1 MRTWIISEA
10 AGRLAL
16 ILLLIFALAGILLFV
31 LVRAY
36 NRHLDRV
43 VKGEE
48 RGTHSSLPDPAS
60 AADGIYKAVLAG
72 ICAALAIM
80 TGALGGQISS
90 LNSEV
95 GGLRSE
101 IRSLRQELEEKEE
114 ESSLVQDV
122 SFEVRDP
129 NYKKMTARVSYKVLL
144 KQYSEDTSLTLRLD
158 DRTIPLEPLGSGAY
172 RADFK
177 LGLFDRFKEEVL
189 TITEKGTSRTED
201 PCCSFTPFWDL
212 LPVPSL
218 EFAISHSL
226 FSKYGGSFRIS
237 TEFPEDI
244 KEASLTYMSEGRDLL
259 TVDITE
265 KARSQEYTDLEKGLK
280 IGNDLTARISL
291 VTESGLVI
299 TDQSVLIHWDGADL
313 DSLECLRI
321 EDQEGKI
328 LWEEN

>member
-16 ILLLIFALAGILLFV
+16 ILLLVFALAGIVLFV
-31 LVRAY
+31 LVQAY

-43 VKGEE
+43 VRGEE

-95 GGLRSE
+95 SGLRSE
-101 IRSLRQELEEKEE
+101 IRSLRQDLEEKAEE
-114 ESSLVQDV
+114 GTSLIQDV

-129 NYKKMTARVSYKVLL
+129 NFKKMTARASYKVLL

-158 DRTIPLEPLGSGAY
+158 DREIPLESQGHGAY
-172 RADFK
+172 GADFK
-177 LGLFDRFKEEVL
+177 LGLFDRFEEEVL
-189 TITEKGTSRTED
+189 AITEDGITRTED

-218 EFAISHSL
+218 ECSL
-226 FSKYGGSFRIS
+226 SFSPFSKYGGSFRIS

-244 KEASLTYMSEGRDLL
+244 KEASLTYMTEGRDLKN
-259 TVDITE
+259 VDVTE
-265 KARSQEYTDLEKGLK
+265 KVRSQDYIDLEKGLK
-280 IGNDLTARISL
+280 IGNDLTARICL

-299 TDQSVLIHWDGADL
+299 TDQSVLIHRDGTDL
-313 DSLECLRI
+313 DTLESLRI
-321 EDQEGKI
+321 EDQEGNV
-328 LWEEN
+328 LWED

>member
-72 ICAALAIM
+72 ICAALAVM

-114 ESSLVQDV
+114 ASSLIQDV

-129 NYKKMTARVSYKVLL
+129 NYKKMTARASYKVLL
-144 KQYSEDTSLTLRLD
+144 KQYSGDTALTLRLD

-172 RADFK
+172 GADFK
-177 LGLFDRFKEEVL
+177 LGLFDSFKEKVL

-244 KEASLTYMSEGRDLL
+244 KEASLTYMTEGRDLL

-265 KARSQEYTDLEKGLK
+265 KARRSRKAAL
-280 IGNDLTARISL
+280 
-291 VTESGLVI
+291 
-299 TDQSVLIHWDGADL
+299 
-313 DSLECLRI
+313 
-321 EDQEGKI
+321 
-328 LWEEN
+328 

>member
-1 MRTWIISEA
+1 MRTWILSEA

-16 ILLLIFALAGILLFV
+16 ILLLIIALAGIVLFV

-60 AADGIYKAVLAG
+60 AADGVYKAVLAG

-90 LNSEV
+90 LHSEV
-95 GGLRSE
+95 SGLRSE

-114 ESSLVQDV
+114 EDASLVKNV

-129 NYKKMTARVSYKVLL
+129 NYKKMTARASYKVLL
-144 KQYSEDTSLTLRLD
+144 KQYSEDTALTLRLD
-158 DRTIPLEPLGSGAY
+158 EREIPLEPLGGGAY
-172 RADFK
+172 GADFK
-177 LGLFDRFKEEVL
+177 LGLFDRFDEEVL
-189 TITEKGTSRTED
+189 SIAEDGITRTED

-212 LPVPSL
+212 LPLPSL
-218 EFAISHSL
+218 AYSPSHSL
-226 FSKYGGSFRIS
+226 FSKYGGSVLVE
-237 TEFPEDI
+237 TECPEEI
-244 KEASLTYMSEGRDLL
+244 KEASLTYMTEGKDLQ

-265 KARSQEYTDLEKGLK
+265 KARGQEYIDLEKGLK
-280 IGNDLTARISL
+280 IGNDLTARIRL

-299 TDQSVLIHWDGADL
+299 TDQSVLIHQDGTDL
-313 DSLECLRI
+313 DALESLRI
-321 EDQEGKI
+321 EDQEGNV
-328 LWEEN
+328 LWED

>member
-1 MRTWIISEA
+1 MRTWILSEA

-16 ILLLIFALAGILLFV
+16 ILLLIIALAGVVLFV

-43 VKGEE
+43 VRGEE

-144 KQYSEDTSLTLRLD
+144 KQYSEDTALTLRLD
-158 DRTIPLEPLGSGAY
+158 EREIPLEPLGGGAY
-172 RADFK
+172 EADFK
-177 LGLFDRFKEEVL
+177 LGLFDRFDEEVL
-189 TITEKGTSRTED
+189 SITEDGITRTED
-201 PCCSFTPFWDL
+201 PWCAFTPFWDL
-212 LPVPSL
+212 LPLPSL
-218 EFAISHSL
+218 VYSPSHSL
-226 FSKYGGSFRIS
+226 FSKYGGSVLVE
-237 TEFPEDI
+237 TECPEEI
-244 KEASLTYMSEGRDLL
+244 QEASLTYMTEGRDLK
-259 TVDITE
+259 TVDVTE
-265 KARSQEYTDLEKGLK
+265 KVRSQDYIDLEKGLK
-280 IGNDLTARISL
+280 IGNDLTARIRL

-299 TDQSVLIHWDGADL
+299 TDQSVLIHHDGTDL
-313 DSLECLRI
+313 DALESLRI
-321 EDQEGKI
+321 EDQEGNV
-328 LWEEN
+328 LWED

>member
-1 MRTWIISEA
+1 MRTWILSEA

-16 ILLLIFALAGILLFV
+16 ILLLIIALAGVVLFV

-43 VKGEE
+43 VRGEE

-172 RADFK
+172 GADFK
-177 LGLFDRFKEEVL
+177 LGLFDSFKEEVL
-189 TITEKGTSRTED
+189 SITEDGITRTED
-201 PCCSFTPFWDL
+201 PWCTFTPFWDL
-212 LPVPSL
+212 LPLPSL
-218 EFAISHSL
+218 VYSPSHSL

-265 KARSQEYTDLEKGLK
+265 KARSQEYIDLEKGLK
-280 IGNDLTARISL
+280 IGNDLTARIRL

-299 TDQSVLIHWDGADL
+299 TDQSVLIHHDGTDL
-313 DSLECLRI
+313 DALESLRI
-321 EDQEGKI
+321 EDQEGNV
-328 LWEEN
+328 LWED

>member
-172 RADFK
+172 GADFK
-177 LGLFDRFKEEVL
+177 LGLFDSFKEEVL

-218 EFAISHSL
+218 ECSL
-226 FSKYGGSFRIS
+226 SFSPFSKYGGSFRIS

-244 KEASLTYMSEGRDLL
+244 KEASLTYMTEGRDLKN
-259 TVDITE
+259 VDVTE
-265 KARSQEYTDLEKGLK
+265 KVRSQDYIDLEKGLK
-280 IGNDLTARISL
+280 IGNDLTARICL
-291 VTESGLVI
+291 VTESGLVV
-299 TDQSVLIHWDGADL
+299 TDQSVLIHHDGTDL
-313 DSLECLRI
+313 DSLEYFRI
-321 EDQEGKI
+321 EDQEGNV
-328 LWEEN
+328 LWED

>member
-1 MRTWIISEA
+1 MRTWIISNA

-16 ILLLIFALAGILLFV
+16 ILLLIFALAGIILFL

-36 NRHLDRV
+36 NRHLDKV
-43 VKGEE
+43 VRGEE

-60 AADGIYKAVLAG
+60 AADGVYKAVLAG

-90 LNSEV
+90 LHSEV
-95 GGLRSE
+95 KGLRSE
-101 IRSLRQELEEKEE
+101 ILSLRQELEEKEE
-114 ESSLVQDV
+114 EGASLVQNV

-129 NYKKMTARVSYKVLL
+129 NYKKMNARASYKVLL

-158 DRTIPLEPLGSGAY
+158 EREIPLEPLGGGAY
-172 RADFK
+172 GADFK
-177 LGLFDRFKEEVL
+177 LGLFDRFDEEVL

-201 PCCSFTPFWDL
+201 PCCAFTPFWDL

-226 FSKYGGSFRIS
+226 FSKYGGSFRIT
-237 TEFPEDI
+237 TEFPEEI
-244 KEASLTYMSEGRDLL
+244 KEASLTYMTEGRDLK
-259 TVDITE
+259 TVDITKE
-265 KARSQEYTDLEKGLK
+265 ARSQEYIDLEKGLK
-280 IGNDLTARISL
+280 IGNDLTARIRF

-299 TDQSVLIHWDGADL
+299 TDQSVLIHWDGTDL
-313 DSLECLRI
+313 DALEYLRI
-321 EDQEGKI
+321 EDQKGNL
-328 LWEEN
+328 LWED

>member
-36 NRHLDRV
+36 NRHLDKV
-43 VKGEE
+43 VRGEE

-172 RADFK
+172 GADFK
-177 LGLFDRFKEEVL
+177 LGLFDSFKEEVL

-218 EFAISHSL
+218 ECSL
-226 FSKYGGSFRIS
+226 SFSPFSKYGGSFRIS

-244 KEASLTYMSEGRDLL
+244 KEASLTYMTEGRDLKN
-259 TVDITE
+259 VDVTE
-265 KARSQEYTDLEKGLK
+265 KVRSQDYIVLEKGLK
-280 IGNDLTARISL
+280 IGNDLTARIRL

-299 TDQSVLIHWDGADL
+299 TDQSVLIHHDGTDL
-313 DSLECLRI
+313 DALESLRI

>member
-36 NRHLDRV
+36 NRHLDKV
-43 VKGEE
+43 VRGEE

-114 ESSLVQDV
+114 ESSLVQDL

-172 RADFK
+172 GADFK
-177 LGLFDRFKEEVL
+177 LGLFDSFKEEVL

-218 EFAISHSL
+218 ECSL
-226 FSKYGGSFRIS
+226 SFSPFSKYGGSFRIS

-244 KEASLTYMSEGRDLL
+244 KEASLTYMTEGRDLKN
-259 TVDITE
+259 VDVTE
-265 KARSQEYTDLEKGLK
+265 KVRSQDYIDLEKGLK
-280 IGNDLTARISL
+280 IGNDLTARICL
-291 VTESGLVI
+291 VTESGLVV
-299 TDQSVLIHWDGADL
+299 TDQSVLIHHDGTDL
-313 DSLECLRI
+313 DSLEYFRI

>member
-1 MRTWIISEA
+1 MRTWIISDA

-16 ILLLIFALAGILLFV
+16 ILLLILALAGILLFV

-36 NRHLDRV
+36 NRHLDKV
-43 VKGEE
+43 VRGEE

-158 DRTIPLEPLGSGAY
+158 DREIPLEPLGSGTY
-172 RADFK
+172 GADFK
-177 LGLFDRFKEEVL
+177 LGIFDRFGEEVL
-189 TITEKGTSRTED
+189 SITKEGITRTED
-201 PCCSFTPFWDL
+201 PRCSFTPFWDL
-212 LPVPSL
+212 LPLPSL
-218 EFAISHSL
+218 EFAISHPL
-226 FSKYGGSFRIS
+226 FSKYGGSIRVC
-237 TEFPEDI
+237 TEYPSEI
-244 KEASLTYMSEGRDLL
+244 KEAYLTYLTEGRDLQ

-265 KARSQEYTDLEKGLK
+265 EARSQEYIDLDKGLK
-280 IGNDLTARISL
+280 IGNDLTARIRL
-291 VTESGLVI
+291 VTENGLVI
-299 TDQSVLIHWDGADL
+299 TDQSVLIHRDGTDL
-313 DSLECLRI
+313 DSLEYFRI
-321 EDQEGKI
+321 EDQEGKV
-328 LWEEN
+328 LWED

>member
-1 MRTWIISEA
+1 
-10 AGRLAL
+10 
-16 ILLLIFALAGILLFV
+16 
-31 LVRAY
+31 
-36 NRHLDRV
+36 
-43 VKGEE
+43 
-48 RGTHSSLPDPAS
+48 
-60 AADGIYKAVLAG
+60 IYKAVLAG

-172 RADFK
+172 GADFK
-177 LGLFDRFKEEVL
+177 LGLFDSFKEEVL

-218 EFAISHSL
+218 ECSL
-226 FSKYGGSFRIS
+226 SFSPFSKYGGSFRIS

-244 KEASLTYMSEGRDLL
+244 KEASLTYMTEGRDLKN
-259 TVDITE
+259 VDVTE
-265 KARSQEYTDLEKGLK
+265 KVRSQDYIDLEKGLK
-280 IGNDLTARISL
+280 IGNDLTARICL
-291 VTESGLVI
+291 VTESGLVV
-299 TDQSVLIHWDGADL
+299 TDQSVLIHHDGTDL
-313 DSLECLRI
+313 DSLEYFRI

>member
-1 MRTWIISEA
+1 MRTWILSEA

-16 ILLLIFALAGILLFV
+16 ILLLIIALAGVVLFV

-43 VKGEE
+43 VRGEE

-158 DRTIPLEPLGSGAY
+158 DQEIPLEPQGSGTY
-172 RADFK
+172 GTDFK
-177 LGLFDRFKEEVL
+177 LGLFDRFEEEVL
-189 TITEKGTSRTED
+189 AITEDGITRTED
-201 PCCSFTPFWDL
+201 PWCAFTPFWDL
-212 LPVPSL
+212 LPLPSL
-218 EFAISHSL
+218 VYSPSHSL
-226 FSKYGGSFRIS
+226 FSKYGGSFLVD
-237 TEFPEDI
+237 TEFPEEI
-244 KEASLTYMSEGRDLL
+244 QEASLTYMTEGKDLQ

-265 KARSQEYTDLEKGLK
+265 KARSQEYIDLEKGLK
-280 IGNDLTARISL
+280 IGNDLTARIRL

-299 TDQSVLIHWDGADL
+299 TDQSVLIHRDGTDL
-313 DSLECLRI
+313 DALESLRI

>member
-16 ILLLIFALAGILLFV
+16 ILLLILALAGILLFV

-36 NRHLDRV
+36 NRHLDKV
-43 VKGEE
+43 VRGEE

-114 ESSLVQDV
+114 ESSLVQDL

-172 RADFK
+172 GADFK
-177 LGLFDRFKEEVL
+177 LGLFDSFKEEVL

-218 EFAISHSL
+218 ECSL
-226 FSKYGGSFRIS
+226 SFSPFSKYGGSFRIS

-244 KEASLTYMSEGRDLL
+244 KEASLTYMTEGRDLKN
-259 TVDITE
+259 VDVTE
-265 KARSQEYTDLEKGLK
+265 KVRSQDYIDLEKGLK
-280 IGNDLTARISL
+280 IGNDLTARICL
-291 VTESGLVI
+291 VTESGLVV
-299 TDQSVLIHWDGADL
+299 TDQSVLIHHDGTDL
-313 DSLECLRI
+313 DSLEYFRI

>member
-1 MRTWIISEA
+1 MRTWIISDA

-16 ILLLIFALAGILLFV
+16 ILLLILALAGILLFV

-36 NRHLDRV
+36 NRHLDKV
-43 VKGEE
+43 VRGEE

-144 KQYSEDTSLTLRLD
+144 KQ
-158 DRTIPLEPLGSGAY
+158 
-172 RADFK
+172 
-177 LGLFDRFKEEVL
+177 
-189 TITEKGTSRTED
+189 
-201 PCCSFTPFWDL
+201 
-212 LPVPSL
+212 
-218 EFAISHSL
+218 
-226 FSKYGGSFRIS
+226 
-237 TEFPEDI
+237 
-244 KEASLTYMSEGRDLL
+244 
-259 TVDITE
+259 
-265 KARSQEYTDLEKGLK
+265 
-280 IGNDLTARISL
+280 
-291 VTESGLVI
+291 
-299 TDQSVLIHWDGADL
+299 
-313 DSLECLRI
+313 
-321 EDQEGKI
+321 
-328 LWEEN
+328 

>member
-1 MRTWIISEA
+1 MRTWIISDA

-16 ILLLIFALAGILLFV
+16 ILLLILALAGILLFV

-36 NRHLDRV
+36 NRHLDKV
-43 VKGEE
+43 VRGEE

-114 ESSLVQDV
+114 ESSLVQDL

-172 RADFK
+172 GADFK
-177 LGLFDRFKEEVL
+177 LGLFDSFKEEVL

-218 EFAISHSL
+218 ECSL
-226 FSKYGGSFRIS
+226 SFSPFSKYGGSFRIS

-244 KEASLTYMSEGRDLL
+244 KEASLTYMTEGRDLKN
-259 TVDITE
+259 VDVTE
-265 KARSQEYTDLEKGLK
+265 KVRSQDYIDLEKGLK
-280 IGNDLTARISL
+280 IGNDLTARICL
-291 VTESGLVI
+291 VTESGLVV
-299 TDQSVLIHWDGADL
+299 TDQSVLIHHDGTDL
-313 DSLECLRI
+313 DSLEYFRI